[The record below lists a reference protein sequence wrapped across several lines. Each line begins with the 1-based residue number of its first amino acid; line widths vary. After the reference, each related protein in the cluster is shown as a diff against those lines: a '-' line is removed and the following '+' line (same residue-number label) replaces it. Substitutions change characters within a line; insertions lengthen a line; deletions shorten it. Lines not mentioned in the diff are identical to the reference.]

1 LILTSRGIKIDI
13 RNMAAFL
20 IVPEAAG
27 SILAAENGRLYIN
40 MAINMAGWAGGRRDA
55 QTDP

>member
-1 LILTSRGIKIDI
+1 
-13 RNMAAFL
+13 MAAFL

-40 MAINMAGWAGGRRDA
+40 MAINMAGWAGGRKDA
-55 QTDP
+55 PTDP